1 MGRFVQVRRICKT
14 KNWSDGGAC
23 GVASLEYWGLSW
35 WLVWN
40 NGVLE
45 YWKATVQH
53 STIPKAIYN
62 SKER

>member
-1 MGRFVQVRRICKT
+1 M
-14 KNWSDGGAC
+14 
-23 GVASLEYWGLSW
+23 ASLEYWGLSW